1 MEYKQNSAVFRWVAL
16 TLAVCLLILAR
27 PTLAMILPTPADSA
41 ADAPAGNTV
50 RVFLLA
56 GQSNMEGNNTTI
68 PRLEELICHANSDF
82 SLDGV
87 TCGSTDIEIS
97 LLTERFLNTDQP
109 LNDYYAAES
118 VDPNHPVVVKL
129 GSFLCAAGKLAL
141 PGEDCNTLSFDLTD
155 RLFATISGYYYH
167 TGNQQYQYGYD
178 AFKEMSAAM
187 GVSDVYTDGHL
198 TADLLAERS
207 DVTVLQFKG
216 ILAAD
221 GTLSLSQRSGLLSTG
236 FGAGTSNYGPEL
248 MFGHYMGDLSDDD
261 ILLLKVVQGGTDL
274 RVDWK
279 TPCSTANTGNNF
291 TAEELAQDSLYDV
304 LIAKAIEIQDP
315 DKLAQYF
322 PQYAGKTAQI
332 AGFVWFQGWND
343 GLDSLNQTN
352 YETNL
357 RCLLNDL
364 RSDLGMPNL
373 PVVIAQSHVG
383 EPDNPVQVAQAEVA
397 ADFDHTELA
406 ITDDL
411 SGYYH
416 FDNAAHLVIG
426 QRMAASMT
434 TLLAYGRVDFK
445 DFSILAQYWRQ
456 DEPSVDI
463 APLPSGDGKVD
474 FKDVSLLAENWLT
487 AWRISPL
494 PARASNPNP
503 YNGATNVDPNA
514 DLSWA
519 AGVDAASHDVYFGT
533 SSAGTFIGNQ
543 TATTFDPCTM
553 APSTTYYWRIDEV
566 NPWGTTTGTVWSFTT
581 MGLEASNPHPYNGA
595 TNVDLNADLSWT
607 AGYRATS
614 HDVYF
619 GTNPAPGPG
628 EFQRNQTETTTF
640 DPGPMTIRT
649 TYYWR
654 IDEVNAWGKTTGTV
668 WSFTTE
674 WGPPPL

>member
-1 MEYKQNSAVFRWVAL
+1 MKTQKTTHKMNRAVYSGSLAL

-27 PTLAMILPTPADSA
+27 PTSAMILPTPAESV

-50 RVFLLA
+50 RVFLMA

-118 VDPNHPVVVKL
+118 VDPNHPVVVRL
-129 GSFLCAAGKLAL
+129 GSFLCTAGKLAL

-155 RLFATISGYYYH
+155 RLFATISDYYYH

-216 ILAAD
+216 SLAAN

-291 TAEELAQDSLYDV
+291 TAEELAQDSLYDA

-315 DKLAQYF
+315 DKLALYF

-332 AGFVWFQGWND
+332 TGFVWFQGWND
-343 GLDSLNQTN
+343 GLNSLNQTN

-383 EPDNPVQVAQAEVA
+383 EPDNPVQVAQVKVA
-397 ADFDHTELA
+397 ADFDHTELV

-416 FDNAAHLVIG
+416 FDSAAHLVIG

-434 TLLAYGRVDFK
+434 TLLVFGRVDFK

-474 FKDVSLLAENWLT
+474 FKDLSLLAENWLT
-487 AWRISPL
+487 AWRIPPL
-494 PARASNPNP
+494 PAPASNPNP
-503 YNGATNVDPNA
+503 AN
-514 DLSWA
+514 
-519 AGVDAASHDVYFGT
+519 DAFSVG
-533 SSAGTFIGNQ
+533 
-543 TATTFDPCTM
+543 
-553 APSTTYYWRIDEV
+553 
-566 NPWGTTTGTVWSFTT
+566 
-581 MGLEASNPHPYNGA
+581 
-595 TNVDLNADLSWT
+595 LNADLSWT
-607 AGYRATS
+607 AGSRATS

-619 GTNPAPGPG
+619 GPTSPGTFRG
-628 EFQRNQTETTTF
+628 NQTAETF
-640 DPGPMTIRT
+640 DTGTMDKGTM
-649 TYYWR
+649 YYWR
-654 IDEVNAWGKTTGTV
+654 IDEVNAWGKTTGTL
-668 WSFTTE
+668 WYFTTTDR
-674 WGPPPL
+674 